1 MDKVN
6 KTHPKVLGGQPVL
19 NMKDENMLVEGI
31 LRAAH
36 WGFPLSSMDVR
47 YIVKGFLDR
56 SGRREVRFKN
66 NLPGVEWATS
76 FLKRHSRVLS
86 VRLCENIKRARAEV
100 TKQTVEEFFQ
110 NIQGSLD
117 GIPPSN
123 IINYDET
130 NFCDDR

>member
-1 MDKVN
+1 MPDRRNYRPENLHKAAQEVKAGILSYRRAAEKYGIPRSTIVDKVN

-66 NLPGVEWATS
+66 NLLGVEWATS
-76 FLKRHSRVLS
+76 FLKRHS
-86 VRLCENIKRARAEV
+86 
-100 TKQTVEEFFQ
+100 
-110 NIQGSLD
+110 
-117 GIPPSN
+117 
-123 IINYDET
+123 
-130 NFCDDR
+130 